1 MHIWSFQA
9 GKKVDFYFLLIM
21 HKLNPN
27 EKKQCAQIKKAGV
40 LRIFDSLNGKIG
52 DFF

>member
-1 MHIWSFQA
+1 MHILFFQA
-9 GKKVDFYFLLIM
+9 GKKLISIFLLIM

-40 LRIFDSLNGKIG
+40 LRVFDSLNGKIG